1 MKMRSSLL
9 AAAALTI
16 SCALHAAGFGMGY
29 APADT
34 QIAGGAPAEFA
45 RLGAG
50 FEDMVMGVAEPVTPP
65 PMDAQ
70 QFENIMQP
78 VTPMAAVPPLDIT
91 LSASTPGDIAIP
103 STPIETVTPVTD
115 VPDVTAQTATADT
128 PRPPSRPDRS
138 TRRPPERQQARAAPR
153 GSNSRQNSTRGQEDG
168 HQDATATEASSAQ
181 TGNAQAAGNAAASN
195 YDGLI
200 WRKLS
205 RTRRLRSRARG
216 EATVRFHIQ
225 ASGMPTRILIERS
238 SGIPAVDQ
246 AAIEHIRRAAPF
258 PPPPN
263 GARRD
268 FGYIYTGRR

>member
-1 MKMRSSLL
+1 MKMRSSLM

-16 SCALHAAGFGMGY
+16 SLALHAVGFGMGY

-45 RLGAG
+45 RLGSG
-50 FEDMVMGVAEPVTPP
+50 FEDMVMGIAEPVTPP

-70 QFENIMQP
+70 QVENVTQP
-78 VTPMAAVPPLDIT
+78 AMPVAAVSPLDIALT
-91 LSASTPGDIAIP
+91 APTIGDIAIP
-103 STPIETVTPVTD
+103 STPIETVTAA
-115 VPDVTAQTATADT
+115 PDVTAQTATVDT
-128 PRPPSRPDRS
+128 PRPQARPDRT
-138 TRRPPERQQARAAPR
+138 TRRTPERQQARAAPR
-153 GSNSRQNSTRGQEDG
+153 GSNNRQNSTRGQEDG
-168 HQDATATEASSAQ
+168 HQDATATEASSAN

-195 YDGLI
+195 YDGRI

-205 RTRRLRSRARG
+205 RTRRVRSPARG

-225 ASGMPTRILIERS
+225 ASGMPTRIRIELS

-246 AAIEHIRRAAPF
+246 AAMEHIRRAAPF
-258 PPPPN
+258 PPPPS